1 MCHLDDEKCV
11 DRMSAEFVVL
21 VALFLAVAIT
31 AKYVTSFQIR
41 TLVDALK
48 RRDREIDLMYA
59 QLDGPDQEREVTE
72 RVVVQVCEQRRWSV
86 TRCDLMAEE
95 LLRAQRRRP
104 RARPVIVDP
113 FEREKTPVWQPE
125 SELPV
130 HTRGSRSLSGSS
142 GSHGLI

>member
-1 MCHLDDEKCV
+1 M

-21 VALFLAVAIT
+21 VALFLAVPIT

-59 QLDGPDQEREVTE
+59 QLDGLDQEREVTE

-86 TRCDLMAEE
+86 TR
-95 LLRAQRRRP
+95 R
-104 RARPVIVDP
+104 I
-113 FEREKTPVWQPE
+113 
-125 SELPV
+125 
-130 HTRGSRSLSGSS
+130 
-142 GSHGLI
+142 